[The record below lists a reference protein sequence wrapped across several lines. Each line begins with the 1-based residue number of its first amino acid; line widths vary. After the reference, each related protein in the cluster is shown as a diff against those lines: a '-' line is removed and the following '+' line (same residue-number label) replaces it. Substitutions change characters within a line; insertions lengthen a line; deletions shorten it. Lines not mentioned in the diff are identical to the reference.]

1 MPFRNEAAPAIAL
14 CQNQRFHSRRAA
26 TAGLIKQCTICG
38 NCKEKDQ
45 TWFLITESSREDKL
59 NIWKWNEPMAGSAT
73 VHSLCSPRHVRE
85 LIVHWMTTGCL
96 HYPFADAYPALR
108 SFRRKSASNT
118 EVREDHTT
126 AEYQLGEIQVDREA
140 IVRTLCENALSLNV
154 ILDELMMT
162 LEDVYTENSEADFD
176 DALCVARREM

>member
-1 MPFRNEAAPAIAL
+1 
-14 CQNQRFHSRRAA
+14 
-26 TAGLIKQCTICG
+26 
-38 NCKEKDQ
+38 
-45 TWFLITESSREDKL
+45 
-59 NIWKWNEPMAGSAT
+59 MAGSAT

-126 AEYQLGEIQVDREA
+126 AAYQLGETQVDREA